1 MDAVQFGRWIS
12 ERRRAGGWG
21 SQRALAESVLHH
33 PLISKYR
40 ITEDFLARLEA
51 GHFVHPFRGSV
62 RRRVLA
68 LTCLICKT
76 PRDVRAYLQG
86 AELAELNDEETR
98 QMHWLNK
105 HLFTKP
111 GPTLQPLPPRPL
123 RLFGRDSLLE
133 SLTRAL
139 SSGESGLYALTG
151 MVGVGK
157 SALAYEALHR
167 LAFNEKPHLRAFPDG
182 IATFSGRGRQGNGG
196 LLALLNEVAA
206 AFSPTATPSVRSRQ
220 ISALPTLATVDP
232 AVLEANDEEL
242 KNTINRVRAAL
253 ADKRALLLLDDLDS
267 QFPLREALDVLLT
280 SDQDHAGND
289 HGHGYR
295 IILTTS
301 RYIPAPSMM
310 IMHYHVTTLEPGA
323 ALDLLAALLG
333 RPLSPEERADAQ
345 RLCAAVGYLPL
356 ALEVA
361 ATAMTAKGIPVAL
374 LAAHAAEQPLD
385 TILDDDGELRAV
397 LTQALG
403 VFDPEMQQRFA
414 LLSVLGVR
422 SFRLEMAAAIRTSP
436 KAPLDPEHGAAVS
449 LPVPA
454 GVPGEHTSIALSQL
468 VSTAAD
474 LGQFVRHSLLELVP
488 GDELPTAIT
497 TQPAA
502 RIEPRYRIHPL
513 LHAYTRERALDLPPD
528 IVDAAQR
535 NILDYAL
542 AYVEHCDCDIILLE
556 RERDFLLAAL
566 TQAWQREQYQQVIR
580 LVDGLICSA
589 GRLGD
594 YEVGERILRLGIQAS
609 RQLHDQVHLARFM
622 NRLGILFFY
631 KGELDQAKQLWEEC
645 LDIARS
651 LNRPG
656 KLPICLWFPL
666 ANLALIPGIL
676 GDYDAARQS
685 TETYL
690 QHAQDIGDPIL
701 LAHALSTRGV
711 YARLRGERTTA
722 YDDLRF
728 SLYLLSLQ
736 NPYNNDDSLIMEV
749 KTEFAR
755 AQGDYIRAQES
766 TDMLLSL
773 MREKGDRYNIPGLL
787 YDQAYFAHQQGVFD
801 DARTLAQQAA
811 QLAEQV
817 RAPQLHKRSMA
828 LLQQIPGDALS

>member
-21 SQRALAESVLHH
+21 SQRALAGSVRHH

-62 RRRVLA
+62 RQRVLA

-76 PRDVRAYLQG
+76 PRDVRVYLQA
-86 AELAELNDEETR
+86 AELTELNDEETR

-105 HLFTKP
+105 HLFTKRS
-111 GPTLQPLPPRPL
+111 PTMRPLPPRPL
-123 RLFGRDSLLE
+123 RLFGRDTLLE
-133 SLTRAL
+133 SLIRAL

-167 LAFNEKPHLRAFPDG
+167 LAFSENPRAFPDG
-182 IATFSGRGRQGNGG
+182 IMTFTGPGRRGNGG

-206 AFSPTATPSVRSRQ
+206 AFSPTATPAVRSRQ
-220 ISALPTLATVDP
+220 VSALPTLATVDN
-232 AVLEANDEEL
+232 AVLEADDEEL
-242 KNTINRVRAAL
+242 KEATLRVRTAL
-253 ADKRALLLLDDLDS
+253 AEKRVLLLLDDLDS
-267 QFPLREALDVLLT
+267 QFPLRQAMDILLT
-280 SDQDHAGND
+280 SDQDHAGSNY
-289 HGHGYR
+289 GHGYR
-295 IILTTS
+295 ILLTTS

-310 IMHYHVTTLEPGA
+310 AMHFHLTPLEPEA
-323 ALDLLAALLG
+323 ALDLLAALLV
-333 RPLSPEERADAQ
+333 RPLRPDERADAQ

-361 ATAMTAKGIPVAL
+361 ATAMTAKGIPIAL

-385 TILDDDGELRAV
+385 TILDDDGELRAL

-414 LLSVLGVR
+414 LLSLLGVR

-436 KAPLDPEHGAAVS
+436 EMLLSQEHGTVVS
-449 LPVPA
+449 VPA
-454 GVPGEHTSIALSQL
+454 PAGLAGEDTSIALPQL

-474 LGQFVRHSLLELVP
+474 LGQFVRHSLLELAP

-497 TQPAA
+497 TRPAV
-502 RIEPRYRIHPL
+502 RIEPRYQVHPL

-542 AYVEHCDCDIILLE
+542 AYVEHCHCDIILLE

-609 RQLHDQVHLARFM
+609 RQLHDHVHLARFM

-656 KLPICLWFPL
+656 KLPVCLWFPL

-736 NPYNNDDSLIMEV
+736 YPYKNDDSLMMEV

-787 YDQAYFAHQQGVFD
+787 FDQAYFAHQQGVFD

>member
-12 ERRRAGGWG
+12 ERRRAAGWG
-21 SQRALAESVLHH
+21 SQRALAESALHH
-33 PLISKYR
+33 PLVSKYR

-62 RRRVLA
+62 RQRVLA

-76 PRDVRAYLQG
+76 PRDVRVYLQA

-111 GPTLQPLPPRPL
+111 GPTLRPLPPRPL
-123 RLFGRDSLLE
+123 RLFGRDTLLE
-133 SLTRAL
+133 SLIRAL
-139 SSGESGLYALTG
+139 SSGESGLYSLTG

-157 SALAYEALHR
+157 SALAYEALYR
-167 LAFNEKPHLRAFPDG
+167 LAFNENPHLRVFPDG

-206 AFSPTATPSVRSRQ
+206 AFSPAMTPAVRSRH

-242 KNTINRVRAAL
+242 KNTINRVSTAL
-253 ADKRALLLLDDLDS
+253 ADKRALLLLDDLDA

-280 SDQDHAGND
+280 SDQDHAGSD

-310 IMHYHVTTLEPGA
+310 IMHYHVTPLEPGA

-345 RLCAAVGYLPL
+345 RLCAAVGYLPF

-361 ATAMTAKGIPVAL
+361 STAMTAKGIPLAL

-385 TILDDDGELRAV
+385 SILDDDGELRAA

-422 SFRLEMAAAIRTSP
+422 SFRLEMAAAICTSP
-436 KAPLDPEHGAAVS
+436 GAPLVPEHSTAV
-449 LPVPA
+449 LAPTPA
-454 GVPGEHTSIALSQL
+454 GIAGEPASIALPQL
-468 VSTAAD
+468 LSTAAD
-474 LGQFVRHSLLELVP
+474 LGQYVRHSLLELAP
-488 GDELPTAIT
+488 GDE
-497 TQPAA
+497 
-502 RIEPRYRIHPL
+502 PRYQMHPL
-513 LHAYTRERALDLPPD
+513 LHAHARECALDLPPD

-535 NILDYAL
+535 NIINYAL

-566 TQAWQREQYQQVIR
+566 TQAWQREQYQQVVH
-580 LVDGLICSA
+580 LVAGLMCSA

-609 RQLHDQVHLARFM
+609 RQLHDHIHLARFM

-631 KGELDQAKQLWEEC
+631 KGELDQAKQLWEDC

-656 KLPICLWFPL
+656 KLPVCLWFPL

-676 GDYDAARQS
+676 GDYDAARLS

-690 QHAQDIGDPIL
+690 QHAQDVGDPIL

-711 YARLRGERTTA
+711 FARLQGERATA

-736 NPYNNDDSLIMEV
+736 DPQKNDDSLMMEV

-766 TDMLLSL
+766 TDALLSL
-773 MREKGDRYNIPGLL
+773 MWEKGDRYNIPGLL

-828 LLQQIPGDALS
+828 LLQQIPGDVLA

>member
-21 SQRALAESVLHH
+21 SQRALAESVLHR

-123 RLFGRDSLLE
+123 RLFGRDTLLE

-157 SALAYEALHR
+157 SALAYEALH
-167 LAFNEKPHLRAFPDG
+167 
-182 IATFSGRGRQGNGG
+182 
-196 LLALLNEVAA
+196 
-206 AFSPTATPSVRSRQ
+206 
-220 ISALPTLATVDP
+220 
-232 AVLEANDEEL
+232 
-242 KNTINRVRAAL
+242 
-253 ADKRALLLLDDLDS
+253 
-267 QFPLREALDVLLT
+267 VLLT

-566 TQAWQREQYQQVIR
+566 TQAWQREQYQQVVR

-631 KGELDQAKQLWEEC
+631 KGEL
-645 LDIARS
+645 
-651 LNRPG
+651 
-656 KLPICLWFPL
+656 
-666 ANLALIPGIL
+666 
-676 GDYDAARQS
+676 
-685 TETYL
+685 
-690 QHAQDIGDPIL
+690 
-701 LAHALSTRGV
+701 
-711 YARLRGERTTA
+711 
-722 YDDLRF
+722 
-728 SLYLLSLQ
+728 
-736 NPYNNDDSLIMEV
+736 
-749 KTEFAR
+749 
-755 AQGDYIRAQES
+755 
-766 TDMLLSL
+766 
-773 MREKGDRYNIPGLL
+773 
-787 YDQAYFAHQQGVFD
+787 
-801 DARTLAQQAA
+801 
-811 QLAEQV
+811 
-817 RAPQLHKRSMA
+817 
-828 LLQQIPGDALS
+828 

>member
-12 ERRRAGGWG
+12 ERRRAAGWS
-21 SQRALAESVLHH
+21 SQRALAGSARRH

-62 RRRVLA
+62 RQRVLA

-76 PRDVRAYLQG
+76 PRDVRVYLQT
-86 AELAELNDEETR
+86 AELTELNDEETR

-105 HLFTKP
+105 HLFTKRS
-111 GPTLQPLPPRPL
+111 PTMLPLPPRPL
-123 RLFGRDSLLE
+123 RLFGRDTLLE
-133 SLTRAL
+133 SLIRAL

-167 LAFNEKPHLRAFPDG
+167 LAFSEKPHLRAFPDG
-182 IATFSGRGRQGNGG
+182 IATFTGTGRQGTGG

-206 AFSPTATPSVRSRQ
+206 AFSPTAPPAVRSRQ
-220 ISALPTLATVDP
+220 VSALPTLATVDP

-242 KNTINRVRAAL
+242 KGAINRVRTAL
-253 ADKRALLLLDDLDS
+253 AEKRVLLLLDDLDS
-267 QFPLREALDVLLT
+267 QFPLRQALDVLLT
-280 SDQDHAGND
+280 SDQDHAGSD

-295 IILTTS
+295 ILLTTS
-301 RYIPAPSMM
+301 RYIPAPSVMA
-310 IMHYHVTTLEPGA
+310 MHFHITPLEPGA

-422 SFRLEMAAAIRTSP
+422 SFRLEMAAAIGTSP
-436 KAPLDPEHGAAVS
+436 EALWVPEHGEAVS
-449 LPVPA
+449 LPAPA
-454 GVPGEHTSIALSQL
+454 GIPGEHASIALPQL

-474 LGQFVRHSLLELVP
+474 LGQFVRHSLLELAP

-497 TQPAA
+497 PRPAA
-502 RIEPRYRIHPL
+502 RIEPRYRVHPL

-535 NILDYAL
+535 NILGYAL
-542 AYVEHCDCDIILLE
+542 AYVEHCHCDIILLE

-566 TQAWQREQYQQVIR
+566 TQAWQRDQYQQVVR

-736 NPYNNDDSLIMEV
+736 YPYKNDDSLMMEV

-828 LLQQIPGDALS
+828 LLQQIPGDTLS